1 MANYYDILGVPRN
14 ASDKDLKDAFKKKAM
29 QYHPDRGGSEEQF
42 KKLNEAYD
50 VLKDPQKKSMYDQF
64 GTTNPQQNPRGQEY
78 HFHGDIN
85 VEDIFNSF
93 FGDNHGHPFFGRGFQ
108 QRHRNQNITIAA
120 DIELEDVVY
129 GKKLIASYR
138 LPNG

>member
-50 VLKDPQKKSMYDQF
+50 VLKDPENQHKS
-64 GTTNPQQNPRGQEY
+64 TNP
-78 HFHGDIN
+78 D
-85 VEDIFNSF
+85 
-93 FGDNHGHPFFGRGFQ
+93 
-108 QRHRNQNITIAA
+108 NITSNI
-120 DIELEDVVY
+120 
-129 GKKLIASYR
+129 KLALGDSR
-138 LPNG
+138 DARWGTLFVRQVTK